1 MIFIYSKTIPHHDE
15 NIEVNYADCSFI
27 TPDGDLRELCDWS
40 DIIIFMVDISDRSS
54 FTIVELLLTQI
65 KRMAHQNGT
74 SSYKSWFLIA
84 NKSDLSDRR
93 EVKVEDANRLGYL
106 FSNFTELS
114 VKESPQDVQAFEGLR
129 QKTDKRS

>member
-1 MIFIYSKTIPHHDE
+1 
-15 NIEVNYADCSFI
+15 
-27 TPDGDLRELCDWS
+27 
-40 DIIIFMVDISDRSS
+40 
-54 FTIVELLLTQI
+54 
-65 KRMAHQNGT
+65 MAHQNGT